1 MEEVW
6 MSAQLADSRVDGSF
20 DDLVGDI
27 YGIGTDAGRWGPLLQ
42 RLCQELRAE
51 LALVATY
58 MLAAGRGRLLHSA
71 NVGPDQ
77 ARSFSDLYAL
87 PAQWVRS
94 SHADPLLVEAV
105 AARAEAPDGDFY
117 ARWLDPSR
125 TVSFLQALITH
136 EPVRSSTGPEVT
148 FIALAR
154 SRAAGE
160 FTAAE
165 IARVNALVSHIRRAL
180 DIHATVAALKAQWQA
195 AMDSFDKLGVGVVIL
210 DGDQRPLGMNQYARE
225 LVASRGSKPLETL
238 APIMFNGEQGAVAMR
253 ACGLLGAADDAL
265 NDNGFERGAV
275 VETRESNIVRPIIAT
290 SRRLDNTPR
299 AGGRSA
305 PASVIFLSDP
315 ERKGTFDAETMRR
328 LYGLTRAEANIAV
341 LLAEGRHLDQAADE
355 LDISINTART
365 HLKRVLE
372 KTSTTRQADLVRL
385 LLNPCTQIR
394 A

>member
-1 MEEVW
+1 

-27 YGIGTDAGRWGPLLQ
+27 YGIGTDSGRWGPLLQ
-42 RLCQELRAE
+42 RLCQELKAE
-51 LALVATY
+51 LAFVATY
-58 MLAAGRGRLLHSA
+58 TLAAGRGRLLHSA
-71 NVGPDQ
+71 NVGPAQ
-77 ARSFSDLYAL
+77 ARSFADLYAL

-105 AARAEAPDGDFY
+105 AARAAEPDGDFY

-154 SRAAGE
+154 GRAAGE
-160 FTAAE
+160 FTPAE
-165 IARVNALVSHIRRAL
+165 IARVSALVSHMRRAL
-180 DIHATVAALKAQWQA
+180 DIHATVTALKAQWQA

-225 LVASRGSKPLETL
+225 LVASRGSKPLEAL
-238 APIMFNGEQGAVAMR
+238 APIMFNGEHGAVAMR

-265 NDNGFERGAV
+265 NDNGNGFGRGAV
-275 VETRESNIVRPIIAT
+275 VEARASNIVRPIIAT

-299 AGGRSA
+299 DGGRSA

-315 ERKGTFDAETMRR
+315 ERKGTFDPETMRR

-372 KTSTTRQADLVRL
+372 KTNTTRQADLVRL

>member
-1 MEEVW
+1 

-20 DDLVGDI
+20 DDLVGEI
-27 YGIGTDAGRWGPLLQ
+27 YGIGTDSGRWGPLLG
-42 RLCQELRAE
+42 RLRQEARADFVFVAAYS
-51 LALVATY
+51 LAS
-58 MLAAGRGRLLHSA
+58 GRGRLLYSA
-71 NVGPDQ
+71 NVGAPQ
-77 ARSFSDLYAL
+77 VRSFADLYVL

-94 SHADPLLVEAV
+94 SHADPLVVEDV
-105 AARAEAPDGDFY
+105 ATRAAAPDGEFY

-125 TVSFLQALITH
+125 SVSFLQALITH
-136 EPVRSSTGPEVT
+136 EPVRSPAGPEVT
-148 FIALAR
+148 FIAIAR

-160 FTAAE
+160 FTRAE
-165 IARVNALVSHIRRAL
+165 IARVSTLVSHIRRAV
-180 DIHATVAALKAQWQA
+180 DIQATVTALKAQWQA

-225 LVASRGSKPLETL
+225 LVAARGNKPLEAL
-238 APIMFNGEQGAVAMR
+238 APIMFNGEHGATAMR
-253 ACGLLGAADDAL
+253 ACGLLGGADEVLDG
-265 NDNGFERGAV
+265 NGFGTV
-275 VETRESNIVRPIIAT
+275 VEAREANGARPIIAT
-290 SRRLDNTPR
+290 ARRLDNAPR
-299 AGGRSA
+299 DGGRGA

-315 ERKGTFDAETMRR
+315 ERKATFDAETMRR

-341 LLAEGRHLDQAADE
+341 MLAEGRHLDQAADL

-372 KTSTTRQADLVRL
+372 KTNTTRQADLVRL

>member
-1 MEEVW
+1 

-27 YGIGTDAGRWGPLLQ
+27 YGIGTDSGRWGPLLG
-42 RLCQELRAE
+42 RLRQEARADLVFVAAYS
-51 LALVATY
+51 LAT
-58 MLAAGRGRLLHSA
+58 GRGRLLHSA
-71 NVGPDQ
+71 NVGAPQ
-77 ARSFSDLYAL
+77 VRSFADLYVL

-94 SHADPLLVEAV
+94 SHADPLVVEDI
-105 AARAEAPDGDFY
+105 AARAAAPDGEFY
-117 ARWLDPSR
+117 GRWLDPSR
-125 TVSFLQALITH
+125 SVSFLQALITH
-136 EPVRSSTGPEVT
+136 EPVRSPAGPEVT
-148 FIALAR
+148 FIAIAR

-160 FTAAE
+160 FTRAE
-165 IARVNALVSHIRRAL
+165 IARVSTLVSHIRRAV
-180 DIHATVAALKAQWQA
+180 DIQATVTALKAQWQA

-225 LVASRGSKPLETL
+225 LVAARGNKPLEAL
-238 APIMFNGEQGAVAMR
+238 APIMFNGEHGATAMR
-253 ACGLLGAADDAL
+253 ACGLLGGADEVLDA
-265 NDNGFERGAV
+265 NGFGAV
-275 VETRESNIVRPIIAT
+275 VAAREANGARPIIAT
-290 SRRLDNTPR
+290 ARRLDNAPR
-299 AGGRSA
+299 DGGRGA

-315 ERKGTFDAETMRR
+315 ERKATFDAETMRR

-341 LLAEGRHLDQAADE
+341 MLAEGRHLDQAADL

-372 KTSTTRQADLVRL
+372 KTNTTRQADLVRL

>member
-1 MEEVW
+1 
-6 MSAQLADSRVDGSF
+6 MSAQIADSRIDGSF

-27 YGIGTDAGRWGPLLQ
+27 YGIGTDPGRWAPLLG
-42 RLCQELRAE
+42 RLRQEAKADLVFVGAYS
-51 LALVATY
+51 LAT
-58 MLAAGRGRLLHSA
+58 GRGCLLHSA
-71 NVGPDQ
+71 NVAAPQ
-77 ARSFSDLYAL
+77 LHNFADLYVL

-94 SHADPLLVEAV
+94 SHADPLVVEDV
-105 AARAEAPDGDFY
+105 AARAAAPDGEFY

-125 TVSFLQALITH
+125 SVSFLQALITH
-136 EPVRSSTGPEVT
+136 ESVRSPAGPEVT
-148 FIALAR
+148 FIAIAR

-160 FTAAE
+160 FTRAE
-165 IARVNALVSHIRRAL
+165 IARLSTLASHLRRAL
-180 DIHATVAALKAQWQA
+180 EIQATVTALKAQWQA

-225 LVASRGSKPLETL
+225 LVAARGSKPLEAL
-238 APIMFNGEQGAVAMR
+238 APIMFNGEQGAATMR
-253 ACGLLGAADDAL
+253 ACGLLGAADEAL
-265 NDNGFERGAV
+265 DGNGFERGAL
-275 VETRESNIVRPIIAT
+275 VEARESNGARPIIAT
-290 SRRLDNTPR
+290 ARRFDNAPR
-299 AGGRSA
+299 DGGLGA

-315 ERKGTFDAETMRR
+315 ERKATFDAETMRR

-341 LLAEGRHLDQAADE
+341 LLAEGRHLDQAADL

-372 KTSTTRQADLVRL
+372 KTNTTRQADLVRL